1 MVAILVISVFAA
13 FSLLAMPVGAT
24 LVNYDT
30 ATASTRSGGGEQY
43 GNIPCS
49 YLVPAPS
56 DDIYTI
62 SITEPQCDVDI
73 SVRDDFWIGD
83 RIQV

>member
-1 MVAILVISVFAA
+1 MVVIFVFAT
-13 FSLLAMPVGAT
+13 FLLFAMPVGAT
-24 LVNYDT
+24 LVNYDS
-30 ATASTRSGGGEQY
+30 AKASTRGGGGEQY

-49 YLVPAPS
+49 YLVPAPD

-73 SVRDDFWIGD
+73 WVRDDFWICD
-83 RIQV
+83 RVDMNYP